1 MGQDNKHYTILKDG
15 SYVVER
21 TEWEADAD
29 KLALNKDGSKITDGT
44 DLKVYTDGEYE
55 GGCDY
60 GFSKNGHWYLY

>member
-1 MGQDNKHYTILKDG
+1 MGKDNKNYTILKDG

-21 TEWEADAD
+21 TEWEADDD

-55 GGCDY
+55 CGCDY
-60 GFSKNGHWYLY
+60 GFSKNGHCYLY